1 MLALEAEAWPIA
13 FAINGH
19 HAGLHNRSKLPEKSR
34 EYLPK
39 AKRSAQELHES
50 DPSWSLPAIKAKLP
64 QWVERLE
71 FDQRHTAEGWFAA
84 ELFTRILFSALIDA
98 DRLDTEEF
106 EKGKDAS
113 VESRQWLRFDAESLL
128 ATLQADLKL
137 RFEAAQREGR
147 TAPEVLAIRKEVGQL
162 ALEKAREVRGL
173 FSFTVPTGGGKT
185 LASMLFALAHA
196 VHHNSLLSND
206 DRRLRRVIVVIP
218 YLSIIDQTVSELV
231 RVFGK
236 DFVLEHHSQA
246 EEAKPEDFKGEREDG
261 PIDTNA
267 KRRRL
272 AAENWDAPIV
282 VTTSAQFFSS
292 LYSRRP
298 SKARKLHNIC
308 QSVVIFDEV
317 QTLPPLLLPPLLD
330 ALDELSKPYPERPYG
345 CTMVFCTATQP
356 ALEETEDL
364 RCGLKNN
371 RPIVAS
377 DRAREHFTQWHASS
391 TTGLKRARRNRGT
404 KSLTRCWQLRRSRRR
419 MSGDERA
426 CIARWRDVARAHA
439 AAVSV

>member
-1 MLALEAEAWPIA
+1 
-13 FAINGH
+13 
-19 HAGLHNRSKLPEKSR
+19 
-34 EYLPK
+34 
-39 AKRSAQELHES
+39 
-50 DPSWSLPAIKAKLP
+50 
-64 QWVERLE
+64 
-71 FDQRHTAEGWFAA
+71 
-84 ELFTRILFSALIDA
+84 
-98 DRLDTEEF
+98 
-106 EKGKDAS
+106 
-113 VESRQWLRFDAESLL
+113 
-128 ATLQADLKL
+128 
-137 RFEAAQREGR
+137 
-147 TAPEVLAIRKEVGQL
+147 
-162 ALEKAREVRGL
+162 
-173 FSFTVPTGGGKT
+173 
-185 LASMLFALAHA
+185 MLFALAHA

-345 CTMVFCTATQP
+345 CTMVFCTATNP
-356 ALEETEDL
+356 PLKRPRIYAAVSRTIAPSL
-364 RCGLKNN
+364 RVTAHANISPN
-371 RPIVAS
+371 
-377 DRAREHFTQWHASS
+377 WHASS

-404 KSLTRCWQLRRSRRR
+404 KSLTRC
-419 MSGDERA
+419 
-426 CIARWRDVARAHA
+426 
-439 AAVSV
+439 